1 MAATMALIAEQGFE
15 RTTAAE
21 IGERAGYNRN
31 MVRDRYG
38 SKDALLEALCE
49 QEFGDRLL
57 PPASRDRRGTGLE
70 LVLGQ
75 LDDLIRAVREA
86 PEEFRAIVVLAF
98 EAPGPIASLRGWW
111 AAMIERYEAT
121 MIEHLQTGQADG
133 SIRPDLDV
141 EREAEIFVS
150 YGAGLCYRLGLL
162 RREFDFAG
170 ELAAWRDRL
179 AAQYSAAR

>member
-1 MAATMALIAEQGFE
+1 MAATIGLIAEKGFE

-21 IGERAGYNRN
+21 IGARAGYSRN

-49 QEFGDRLL
+49 QEFADRLL
-57 PPASRDRRGTGLE
+57 PAASRERRGTGLE

-75 LDDLIRAVREA
+75 LDDLIGAVREA
-86 PEEFRAIVVLAF
+86 PEEFAAIVVLAF
-98 EAPGPIASLRGWW
+98 EAPGPIASLRSWW

-121 MIEHLQTGQADG
+121 MIEHLQAGRADG
-133 SIRPDLDV
+133 SIRAELDA

-150 YGAGLCYRLGLL
+150 YGAGLCYRWGLL
-162 RREFDFAG
+162 RREFDFSG
-170 ELAAWRDRL
+170 ELEAWRGRL
-179 AAQYSAAR
+179 EAQYAARR